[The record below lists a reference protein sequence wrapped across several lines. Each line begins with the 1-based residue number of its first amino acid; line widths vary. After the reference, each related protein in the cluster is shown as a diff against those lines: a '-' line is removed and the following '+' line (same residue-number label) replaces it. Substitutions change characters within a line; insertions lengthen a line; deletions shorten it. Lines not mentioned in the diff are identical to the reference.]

1 MKKSVKSWAEDQ
13 FTATQKKD
21 RQVQKAKESAW
32 QDLDDRV
39 ARQRALRL
47 AKEAAENKSTEKAA
61 VEKEVAKNK

>member
-13 FTATQKKD
+13 FTAPQKKD

-39 ARQRALRL
+39 AGQRALRL

>member
-13 FTATQKKD
+13 FTTTQKKD

-39 ARQRALRL
+39 AGQRALRL

>member
-39 ARQRALRL
+39 ASQRALRL

-61 VEKEVAKNK
+61 VEKKVAKNK

>member
-21 RQVQKAKESAW
+21 RQVLTAKESAW

-39 ARQRALRL
+39 AGQRALRL

>member
-39 ARQRALRL
+39 AGQRALRL